1 MKKAR
6 KKKFD
11 QVIRD
16 FENVL
21 VKRCKPAL
29 KRSTNLLKLLRTAL
43 KLTKEVM
50 KAEGNTESISDNQ
63 AMMHLTSLLS
73 GNRSGIKLNPTK
85 CLDQRWV
92 APWLYSCQCKRNQR
106 SSVFQAGKSLES
118 KEGRATVQ
126 GSQAMSQNDVQTKT
140 IVTQAMKARTGIKVH
155 AAGSG
160 AFISVPEASKMLIQ
174 SCFSECPN
182 LTKKNPFDKIN
193 GIVRKGPV
201 KLYLLVSVDAAR
213 NEGTISTHLTVG
225 FRMLPRLAISCQS
238 SISRSSLDCSAG
250 LLNMAGRVLDSKA
263 SLSTSSRHR
272 SSMTRQ
278 LNLS

>member
-1 MKKAR
+1 MVDILNQWSNGGNREKKNVWMMNETCSEKIRLLCQRLHFKSLSGFLNWIVFNVDGGSPIHNHSQTLPMKKAR

-11 QVIRD
+11 QMIRD

-21 VKRCKPAL
+21 VKRYKPAL

-140 IVTQAMKARTGIKVH
+140 IVTQAMKARTGIRCMQLVQVH
-155 AAGSG
+155 S
-160 AFISVPEASKMLIQ
+160 FL
-174 SCFSECPN
+174 C
-182 LTKKNPFDKIN
+182 L
-193 GIVRKGPV
+193 
-201 KLYLLVSVDAAR
+201 KLAK
-213 NEGTISTHLTVG
+213 
-225 FRMLPRLAISCQS
+225 C
-238 SISRSSLDCSAG
+238 
-250 LLNMAGRVLDSKA
+250 
-263 SLSTSSRHR
+263 
-272 SSMTRQ
+272 
-278 LNLS
+278 

>member
-21 VKRCKPAL
+21 VKRYKPAL
-29 KRSTNLLKLLRTAL
+29 KRSTNLLKALGAQRAL

-50 KAEGNTESISDNQ
+50 KAEGNTESISDNR

-73 GNRSGIKLNPTK
+73 GNCSGIKLNPTK

-92 APWLYSCQCKRNQR
+92 AQWLYSCQCKRNQR

-126 GSQAMSQNDVQTKT
+126 GSQAMSQNDVQTKRM
-140 IVTQAMKARTGIKVH
+140 VTQAMIARTGIK
-155 AAGSG
+155 
-160 AFISVPEASKMLIQ
+160 E
-174 SCFSECPN
+174 E
-182 LTKKNPFDKIN
+182 
-193 GIVRKGPV
+193 
-201 KLYLLVSVDAAR
+201 
-213 NEGTISTHLTVG
+213 
-225 FRMLPRLAISCQS
+225 
-238 SISRSSLDCSAG
+238 
-250 LLNMAGRVLDSKA
+250 
-263 SLSTSSRHR
+263 
-272 SSMTRQ
+272 
-278 LNLS
+278 